1 MFTVLLIWFLN
12 TLSDFVFASLS
23 VCSCLVLCSLAE
35 EEIKT
40 ESDVV
45 EGMNASARSKGK
57 SLRPSTSH
65 SDLKMSDVLV
75 SEKVELIYCKCQEQ
89 DNAFCWFLRTAKII
103 HYAWLPACLEFVK

>member
-1 MFTVLLIWFLN
+1 MFTVMLMWFLN

-23 VCSCLVLCSLAE
+23 VFLCALVLCCCSLAE

-45 EGMNASARSKGK
+45 EGMDASARSKGK

-65 SDLKMSDVLV
+65 
-75 SEKVELIYCKCQEQ
+75 
-89 DNAFCWFLRTAKII
+89 
-103 HYAWLPACLEFVK
+103 